1 MTTTP
6 KPPRRSRRDR
16 PTKRAG
22 RLTERDI
29 ELLTFV
35 GRSRVATTEALA
47 MAFFGDRST
56 CSRRLA
62 RLTGAGLLR
71 VQVEHLNAP
80 NLYTLSERAA
90 EHLVAE
96 GIDEDALHVGRFPK
110 REALEHL
117 RHLAELRAAFLVA
130 DSRFYV
136 RASEAEGFAVT
147 PLCTDLEGPAWAR
160 RAQGGWAFVTH
171 RDRTVEPT
179 LMLSR
184 APKGDTGWF
193 AVTGLDGSTRAVA
206 LDESDSYAALAIGRH
221 LIFVDRQNTVAGEV
235 FAAQGAAFTTMS
247 RTAAGVTVS
256 RDDEGGRTVVF
267 TESLT
272 GAYARAVGTRPQGPA
287 ATEVFRVDLVR
298 FLAVTPG
305 GVELSTDRGA
315 TWQRVLERPSLTR
328 AHLGWLPGHRLALA
342 TPDGVA
348 SETCPD

>member
-130 DSRFYV
+130 VRGRDDLTLDLFLADHDLRRMAAGQVPAYV
-136 RASEAEGFAVT
+136 PDALVK
-147 PLCTDLEGPAWAR
+147 
-160 RAQGGWAFVTH
+160 
-171 RDRTVEPT
+171 
-179 LMLSR
+179 LSR
-184 APKGDTGWF
+184 ADGETFAFAFEIDLAHQSARTVAETKGR
-193 AVTGLDGSTRAVA
+193 ATRALVETRTP
-206 LDESDSYAALAIGRH
+206 LWGFPHFRPVVLAP
-221 LIFVDRQNTVAGEV
+221 TP
-235 FAAQGAAFTTMS
+235 
-247 RTAAGVTVS
+247 
-256 RDDEGGRTVVF
+256 
-267 TESLT
+267 
-272 GAYARAVGTRPQGPA
+272 ARLR
-287 ATEVFRVDLVR
+287 
-298 FLAVTPG
+298 
-305 GVELSTDRGA
+305 S
-315 TWQRVLERPSLTR
+315 
-328 AHLGWLPGHRLALA
+328 LALA
-342 TPDGVA
+342 LVAEGVGA
-348 SETCPD
+348 LWWGTTFEALALAGVFGGAFLTANEVAVHPRTEPLPFRRDLLDTAR